1 MVVKNQL
8 QRFNHIS
15 PSRKEFNVVWFGKSL
30 YFRQTS
36 SSVRT
41 TKLRLGSKFKS
52 WIQKIISYFFTRKAR
67 RKDKMKIKFFR
78 IKKTKGNKKILHE
91 MMMNL
96 NEIINSASTDNSKE
110 TQTELSVDIEKE
122 NQELKTLN

>member
-1 MVVKNQL
+1 
-8 QRFNHIS
+8 
-15 PSRKEFNVVWFGKSL
+15 
-30 YFRQTS
+30 
-36 SSVRT
+36 
-41 TKLRLGSKFKS
+41 
-52 WIQKIISYFFTRKAR
+52 
-67 RKDKMKIKFFR
+67 MKIKFFR